1 MIRAAIVMNSSFFEI
16 KLMILY
22 DGVPALL
29 GRALGSASAYK
40 GKFIEVLWARIATDP
55 G

>member
-22 DGVPALL
+22 AQ
-29 GRALGSASAYK
+29 GSASAYK
-40 GKFIEVLWARIATDP
+40 AKFIEVLWARIATDS